1 MFKYDPHQKTER
13 EIKETFLNGQKYLED
28 ILDDLG
34 PKNKKLSNQSVIIV
48 GQRGTGKSHFLRMAA
63 IRINNDKTLN
73 KYYLPVIFPEDMYK
87 VGSLYH
93 LLKDAIGRV
102 FSVIKKMPVDQNNHI
117 EPLENQFTES
127 CAMRFQGSKIEQKN
141 QRLEVENILFSLL
154 IKISTLFGKKIV
166 FLLENL
172 QHLFGEILSTDELKR
187 LRGFLQENPD
197 SLLIIGSALTFFEA
211 VDGYG
216 EPFYNFFKFRRLTGL
231 NKDEVQLFLKIEGH
245 RRRNLEIDNK
255 IKKFRGEIEIF
266 RILTGGNPRLIL
278 FLYDILEENEEL
290 LIDDILK
297 KTAEL
302 TPYFKSETEKL
313 TAPKQMVIDALC
325 ENVPAQ
331 TPTEIA
337 GYLNES
343 VGIVNENLK
352 RLLQDGWVKILETE
366 KGENIKKSETF
377 YTISDYFYRIWY
389 QVRQSVSL
397 DENIKWMAE
406 LACLLFNKSEL
417 EEKLK
422 CKDIPIKPV
431 FEKALELLQSKPF
444 LDFKSKLDEKF
455 EKVLFDESIE
465 KFIQL
470 MGAEKWQEMIEEAN
484 RMIENGKFLH
494 IAYFTKGSANQALK
508 HPDKAIEL
516 YQKYLKIIP
525 NNSKVLFLIGECF
538 LQLEDYNKAL
548 EYFEKAVEV
557 DPDEYYA
564 YMSIGKTFY
573 LLGNY
578 QESPKA
584 LEQSL
589 KNYNNYIHHTAN
601 PENLD
606 PEYFKITK
614 KFADEIFNKEK
625 SIGDLTKT
633 GISMRKRI
641 EAIQALLWLGEF
653 NGVETIISPFF
664 DKLENTAL
672 EKRPQKEV
680 KELYAFL
687 MFETIFRLNGESVE
701 TTPGIT
707 AKYFLRASL
716 LLNDRR
722 PIEER
727 ILEFLVNYI
736 KNTEKSKIN
745 KKELT
750 NIFSEWH
757 ELNIVLPEFL
767 TALIDALIHPKS
779 RAAQVW
785 SSDPLFKEVL
795 KMLK

>member
-13 EIKETFLNGQKYLED
+13 EIKETFINGQKYLED
-28 ILDDLG
+28 IIDDLG

-73 KYYLPVIFPEDMYK
+73 KYYLPVIFPEEMYK

-102 FSVIKKMPVDQNNHI
+102 FSLIKKMPVGKNNNI
-117 EPLENQFTES
+117 EPLENQFKES
-127 CAMRFQGSKIEQKN
+127 CAIRFQGSKIEQKN
-141 QRLEVENILFSLL
+141 QRIEVENILFSLL
-154 IKISTLFGKKIV
+154 IKISTLIGKKIV

-172 QHLFGEILSTDELKR
+172 QHLFGEKLSTDELKR

-197 SLLIIGSALTFFEA
+197 SLLIIGSAVTVFEA
-211 VDGYG
+211 VDRYG
-216 EPFYNFFKFRRLTGL
+216 EPFYNFFKFRRLTGI

-245 RRRNLEIDNK
+245 RRRNPDIDNK

-297 KTAEL
+297 KIAEL

-331 TPTEIA
+331 TPSEIA

-389 QVRQSVSL
+389 QIRQSVTL

-422 CKDIPIKPV
+422 CKDIPIKSV

-444 LDFKSKLDEKF
+444 LEFKSELDVKFEGILDEESKN
-455 EKVLFDESIE
+455 KLKQLF
-465 KFIQL
+465 
-470 MGAEKWQEMIEEAN
+470 
-484 RMIENGKFLH
+484 
-494 IAYFTKGSANQALK
+494 
-508 HPDKAIEL
+508 
-516 YQKYLKIIP
+516 
-525 NNSKVLFLIGECF
+525 V
-538 LQLEDYNKAL
+538 
-548 EYFEKAVEV
+548 
-557 DPDEYYA
+557 
-564 YMSIGKTFY
+564 
-573 LLGNY
+573 NY
-578 QESPKA
+578 KE
-584 LEQSL
+584 
-589 KNYNNYIHHTAN
+589 YIHLTTN
-601 PENLD
+601 PEDLD
-606 PEYFKITK
+606 PRTFKLIK
-614 KFADEIFNKEK
+614 AFAREIFDKEK
-625 SIGDLTKT
+625 NIGDLTKP
-633 GISMRKRI
+633 GISMKKRI
-641 EAIQALLWLGEF
+641 EAMQAILWLGEF

-664 DKLENTAL
+664 DKLENTGL
-672 EKRPQKEV
+672 GKRPQKEI

-687 MFETIFRLNGESVE
+687 MLETILRLNGESVE

-707 AKYFLRASL
+707 AKYFLRAGL
-716 LLNDRR
+716 ILNDRR

-750 NIFSEWH
+750 NIFSQWH
-757 ELNIVLPEFL
+757 EMNIVLPEFL

-795 KMLK
+795 KILK

>member
-13 EIKETFLNGQKYLED
+13 EIKETFINGQKYLED
-28 ILDDLG
+28 IIDDLG

-73 KYYLPVIFPEDMYK
+73 KYYLPVIFPEEMYK

-102 FSVIKKMPVDQNNHI
+102 FSVIKKIPVDQNNNI

-141 QRLEVENILFSLL
+141 QRIEVENILFSLL
-154 IKISTLFGKKIV
+154 IKISTFIGKKIV

-172 QHLFGEILSTDELKR
+172 QHLFGEKLSTDELKR

-197 SLLIIGSALTFFEA
+197 SLLIIGSAVTVFEA
-211 VDGYG
+211 VDKYG

-231 NKDEVQLFLKIEGH
+231 NKDEVQLFLKIEG
-245 RRRNLEIDNK
+245 RRRLNPDIDNK
-255 IKKFRGEIEIF
+255 TKKFRGEIEIF

-297 KTAEL
+297 KIAEL

-313 TAPKQMVIDALC
+313 TPPKQMVIDALC

-331 TPTEIA
+331 TPSEIA

-352 RLLQDGWVKILETE
+352 RLLQEGWVKILETE

-377 YTISDYFYRIWY
+377 YAISDYFYRIWY
-389 QVRQSVSL
+389 QIRQSVTL

-444 LDFKSKLDEKF
+444 LDFKSKLDEKY
-455 EKVLFDESIE
+455 ERVLYEESKNI
-465 KFIQL
+465 FYQL
-470 MGAEKWQEMIEEAN
+470 MDAEKWQEMIEEAN
-484 RMIENGKFLH
+484 RMIENGKLLH
-494 IAYFTKGSANQALK
+494 IAYFTKGFANQALT
-508 HPDKAIEL
+508 HPDKAINF
-516 YQKYLKIIP
+516 YQEFLKRIP
-525 NNSKVLFLIGECF
+525 NESKVLFLIGECF

-578 QESPKA
+578 RESSNA
-584 LEQSL
+584 LEQSI
-589 KNYNNYIHHTAN
+589 KNYKKYIHHTAN
-601 PENLD
+601 PENSD

-614 KFADEIFNKEK
+614 KFADKIFNKVK
-625 SIGDLTKT
+625 SIGDLTKP
-633 GISMRKRI
+633 GISIKKRI
-641 EAIQALLWLGEF
+641 EAMQALLWLGEF
-653 NGVETIISPFF
+653 NGVETIISSFF

-672 EKRPQKEV
+672 GKRPIKEV

-687 MFETIFRLNGESVE
+687 MLETILRLNGESVE
-701 TTPGIT
+701 KHPGIT
-707 AKYFLRASL
+707 AKYFLKAGF
-716 LLNDRR
+716 LLNDKR

-757 ELNIVLPEFL
+757 EMNIVLPEFL
-767 TALIDALIHPKS
+767 IALIDALINPKS